1 MKIVT
6 RGFGE
11 DQLIIIRGYG
21 FRQIIQRLR
30 REVIRLSS
38 FICDKVD
45 LCLSSSFNMRFN
57 LNSLYIMLCIGGVS
71 SISNA
76 LEISSVFSK
85 NKNLLSQV
93 DLEDR

>member
-1 MKIVT
+1 MKIITRGLGNNQLIIT
-6 RGFGE
+6 RGF
-11 DQLIIIRGYG
+11 G

-45 LCLSSSFNMRFN
+45 LCLSSSFNMKFN
-57 LNSLYIMLCIGGVS
+57 LSSSCVTLCIS
-71 SISNA
+71 CASNISNA
-76 LEISSVFSK
+76 LGLSSAFSK
-85 NKNLLSQV
+85 IKNLLSQV